1 MRYNTRMLRHLT
13 VRNYTLIDA
22 LDLELDAGLSVITG
36 ETGAGKSI
44 VLDALGLALGNRAD
58 SRSIRGGAERLE
70 VSASFDLADTPE
82 ALAWL
87 RERALDLDGECQL
100 RRVVTRDGRSRAW
113 INGQPATLADIKTLG
128 DQLVD
133 IHGQHEHHSLLSR
146 ASQQRLLDEYGG
158 HRELAERVAAAYA
171 GWRDCRDELE
181 ALRASAGERR
191 DRQQLLNYQLGELA
205 ELALG
210 ANESAELEQEQKR
223 LANAG
228 ELTHDV
234 EQVLALCEGGEDGD
248 GVLDGL
254 RRACATMHHL
264 DGLGERADTA
274 RQLLESAQIQV
285 DEARRELQSLRD
297 GLELDPER
305 LAEVENRLSAIY
317 TLARKHRVAPTELH
331 RLQDDMSSEA
341 AGLDVSDARIEA
353 LEEQLQALD
362 KGWAALAAQLG
373 KARAATARS
382 ISKRVQEQLA
392 FLGMGSCRF
401 SVAIRPL
408 ADKGPSPGGAEQ
420 IEFLVATNPG
430 AEPAPLARIASGG
443 ELSRISLAIQVIIAS
458 RATTPTVIF
467 DEVDVGIGGATAD
480 AVGSLLQTLGQR
492 IQVVCVT
499 HLPQVA
505 ARGAQHLRASKSSN
519 GESTSAALTPLA
531 VDERVEELARM
542 LGGKTVTRKTQE
554 HAREMLESAAL

>member
-13 VRNYTLIDA
+13 VRNYTLIHA
-22 LDLELDAGLSVITG
+22 LDLELDAGLTVITG

-44 VLDALGLALGNRAD
+44 VLDALGLGLGNRAD
-58 SRSIRGGAERLE
+58 SRSIRAGTERLE
-70 VSASFDLADTPE
+70 VSASFDLADTPG

-87 RERALDLDGECQL
+87 QDRALDLDSECQL

-113 INGQPATLADIKTLG
+113 INGQPATLADIKALG

-133 IHGQHEHHSLLSR
+133 IHGQHEHHSLLAR

-158 HRELAERVAAAYA
+158 HRALAERVATAYA
-171 GWRDCRDELE
+171 GWRDCRDELQ

-210 ANESAELEQEQKR
+210 ADESTELEQEHKR

-234 EQVLALCEGGEDGD
+234 DQLLALCEGGEDG
-248 GVLDGL
+248 GGLLEGL

-264 DGLGERADTA
+264 DGLGERADSA

-285 DEARRELQSLRD
+285 DEARRELQALRD

-305 LAEVENRLSAIY
+305 LAEVESRLSTIY
-317 TLARKHRVAPTELH
+317 TLARKHRVAPAELH
-331 RLQDDMSSEA
+331 RLQQEMSSEA

-353 LEEQLQALD
+353 LEEGLQALEAA
-362 KGWAALAAQLG
+362 WVALAAQLS
-373 KARAATARS
+373 KARTATARS
-382 ISKRVQEQLA
+382 ISKQVQEQLA

-401 SVAIRPL
+401 AVAIRPL
-408 ADKGPSPGGAEQ
+408 ADKGPSPAGAEQ

-430 AEPAPLARIASGG
+430 AEPGPLARIASGG

-505 ARGAQHLRASKSSN
+505 ARGAQHLLASKSSN

-531 VDERVEELARM
+531 ADERVEELARM
-542 LGGKTVTRKTQE
+542 LGGKTVTKKTQE
-554 HAREMLESAAL
+554 HAREMLESATL

>member
-1 MRYNTRMLRHLT
+1 MLRHLT
-13 VRNYTLIDA
+13 IRNYTLIDA
-22 LDLELDAGLSVITG
+22 LDLELDAGLTVITG

-58 SRSIRGGAERLE
+58 NRSIRAGAERLE
-70 VSASFDLADTPE
+70 VSASFDLADTP
-82 ALAWL
+82 AAGAWL

-113 INGQPATLADIKTLG
+113 INGQPATLADLKALG

-133 IHGQHEHHSLLSR
+133 IHGQHEHHSLLAR

-158 HRELAERVAAAYA
+158 HRELAEQVAAAYA
-171 GWRDCRDELE
+171 GWRECRDELE
-181 ALRASAGERR
+181 SLRASAGERR
-191 DRQQLLNYQLGELA
+191 DRQHLLNYQLGERT

-210 ANESAELEQEQKR
+210 ANESEELEHEQKR

-228 ELTHDV
+228 ELTRDV
-234 EQVLALCEGGEDGD
+234 EQVLALCEGGEEGG

-264 DGLGERADTA
+264 DGLGERADSA

-285 DEARRELQSLRD
+285 GEARRELLALRD
-297 GLELDPER
+297 SLELDPER
-305 LAEVENRLSAIY
+305 LAEVESRLSAIY
-317 TLARKHRVAPTELH
+317 TLARKHRVAPSELP
-331 RLQDDMSSEA
+331 RLQQEMSAEA
-341 AGLDVSDARIEA
+341 AGLEVSDARIDA
-353 LEEQLQALD
+353 LGAQLQALENAWS
-362 KGWAALAAQLG
+362 KRAAALG
-373 KARAATARS
+373 KARAATAS
-382 ISKRVQEQLA
+382 KISTQVQEQLA

-408 ADKGPSPGGAEQ
+408 ADRGPSPAGAEQ
-420 IEFLVATNPG
+420 IEFLVSTNPG
-430 AEPAPLARIASGG
+430 AEPGPLARIASGG

-492 IQVVCVT
+492 IQVLCVT

-519 GESTSAALTPLA
+519 GESTSAALAPLTA
-531 VDERVEELARM
+531 EARVEELARM
-542 LGGKTVTRKTQE
+542 LGGKTVTSKTRE
-554 HAREMLESAAL
+554 HAREMLDSAAP

>member
-58 SRSIRGGAERLE
+58 SRSIRAGAERLE

-87 RERALDLDGECQL
+87 RERALDLDSECQL

-133 IHGQHEHHSLLSR
+133 MHGQHEHHSLLAR

-171 GWRDCRDELE
+171 GWRDCRDELQ

-234 EQVLALCEGGEDGD
+234 EQVLALCEGSEDGG
-248 GVLDGL
+248 GVLEGL
-254 RRACATMHHL
+254 RRACTTMHHL
-264 DGLGERADTA
+264 DDLGERADAA

-285 DEARRELQSLRD
+285 DEARRELQALRD

-305 LAEVENRLSAIY
+305 LAEVERRLSAIY
-317 TLARKHRVAPTELH
+317 TLARKHRVPPAELH
-331 RLQDDMSSEA
+331 RLQEEMSSEA

-353 LEEQLQALD
+353 LEEQLQDMD
-362 KGWAALAAQLG
+362 KAWTALAAQLS
-373 KARAATARS
+373 KARAATAKS
-382 ISKRVQEQLA
+382 ISRQVQEQLA

-401 SVAIRPL
+401 GVAIKPL
-408 ADKGPSPGGAEQ
+408 ADKGPSPAGAEQ

-430 AEPAPLARIASGG
+430 AEPGPLARIASGG

-519 GESTSAALTPLA
+519 HESTSAALTPLA
-531 VDERVEELARM
+531 ADERVEELARM
-542 LGGKTVTRKTQE
+542 LGGKTVTKKTQE
-554 HAREMLESAAL
+554 HAREMLESASA